1 MRRFHEMIMKIL
13 FKPKK
18 KKDTVF
24 ALRRSQSIELIV
36 GDTDRMLLKNVGPR
50 YRTFRTTVASQIL
63 SRQREYL
70 SCGSD
75 PDKKTLW
82 YNRHI

>member
-70 SCGSD
+70 ICGSD
-75 PDKKTLW
+75 PYKKTLW